1 MRTDETNTDT
11 DRIRQEKL
19 DAKQKEIV
27 EKLDNVSL
35 KEAKKSKKEANI
47 LGDSDKEQLDRKLYL
62 CYFDLS
68 ILLYSVTNIIDNKN
82 GIISL

>member
-1 MRTDETNTDT
+1 MRTEETNTDT

-47 LGDSDKEQLDRKLYL
+47 LGDSDKE
-62 CYFDLS
+62 
-68 ILLYSVTNIIDNKN
+68 
-82 GIISL
+82 